1 MPELSESQLRKTIE
15 GGSLSG
21 LYVLYGEEK
30 YLVSQW
36 ADRLSQKAAGKSFLD
51 FNLQVFAGDVPAESL
66 ADAMQA
72 LPFMAERKC
81 VRVRDLT
88 LDGRSPSELKKLTQA
103 FDEVPDSTVCVCS
116 FVSTSPPFRSDKKW
130 KALYDCFSQHG
141 ACTSFPR
148 RKPQE
153 LERLLIQ
160 RAAKYDCILDRG
172 AAARIV
178 SYVGE
183 DLSSLFNEL
192 EKVCAFTGS
201 GPVALS
207 AVDALVTRNLEARVY
222 DLSRHLLAGRYAKAY
237 ETLDL
242 LLSQNEEP
250 VGILA
255 VLSGTYLDLYRVR
268 CALQSGEGVLE
279 PANHFDYKRKEFR
292 LKNAERDMRGLSTG
306 QLRES
311 LQVLLQTDLALK
323 GARTAARIVLEE
335 AIAKLLVIAS
345 GEVHA

>member
-1 MPELSESQLRKTIE
+1 MPELSESQFRKTIE

-130 KALYDCFSQHG
+130 KTLYDCF
-141 ACTSFPR
+141 FPTR
-148 RKPQE
+148 RLHVLPAPQ
-153 LERLLIQ
+153 
-160 RAAKYDCILDRG
+160 AA
-172 AAARIV
+172 
-178 SYVGE
+178 
-183 DLSSLFNEL
+183 
-192 EKVCAFTGS
+192 
-201 GPVALS
+201 
-207 AVDALVTRNLEARVY
+207 
-222 DLSRHLLAGRYAKAY
+222 
-237 ETLDL
+237 
-242 LLSQNEEP
+242 
-250 VGILA
+250 
-255 VLSGTYLDLYRVR
+255 
-268 CALQSGEGVLE
+268 
-279 PANHFDYKRKEFR
+279 
-292 LKNAERDMRGLSTG
+292 
-306 QLRES
+306 
-311 LQVLLQTDLALK
+311 
-323 GARTAARIVLEE
+323 GAR
-335 AIAKLLVIAS
+335 AS
-345 GEVHA
+345 AHTKGR